1 MPTSSCIKCQTLP
14 IIKDRE
20 SSLIFG
26 FEVVELSKKFRD
38 FLDDSGINYLKED
51 SLTVLVKTSSLIDF
65 LSNILSKNIFKKHE
79 REAIYILSLSE
90 NEKLDYSKIR
100 DVKSLEKYKNLISAQ
115 ELSSLLSKGGLT
127 AHFQPI
133 LDVKTNTIYGY
144 ETLAIGVNEDGT
156 LVYPD
161 KLFTWAK
168 DGDMLFYLDRACR
181 ESSLNTAAIK
191 NIRAKVFI
199 NFIPTAIYDPNQIGR
214 AHV

>member
-14 IIKDRE
+14 IIKDKE

-51 SLTVLVKTSSLIDF
+51 SLTVVVKTSSFIEF
-65 LSNILSKNIFKKHE
+65 LSNLLSKNIFKKHE

-144 ETLAIGVNEDGT
+144 ETLARGVNEDGT

-161 KLFTWAK
+161 KLFT
-168 DGDMLFYLDRACR
+168 
-181 ESSLNTAAIK
+181 
-191 NIRAKVFI
+191 
-199 NFIPTAIYDPNQIGR
+199 
-214 AHV
+214 